1 MFDFGF
7 KINSFCELDIKIKF
21 FCKSVLFKCSTG
33 TFFVDSKKNKILSLV
48 FSKYAF
54 MDTTE
59 ILTKIRKIVRS
70 INLESKKIQKEYGVS
85 IPQILSLNF
94 LNESENYQATQG
106 ELRKFLHL
114 NSSTTSGII
123 NRLENKGLV
132 ARLPKSGDK
141 RVVTIA
147 LTSKGEKLLKQVPS
161 LLHLQLSNKLQK
173 LDENTLK
180 NVESSL
186 ELLVTML
193 EIEEIE
199 ASPMLTIEDHLE
211 ENNSTKE

>member
-1 MFDFGF
+1 
-7 KINSFCELDIKIKF
+7 
-21 FCKSVLFKCSTG
+21 
-33 TFFVDSKKNKILSLV
+33 
-48 FSKYAF
+48 

-59 ILTKIRKIVRS
+59 ILIKIRKIVRS

-85 IPQILSLNF
+85 IPQILSLNY
-94 LNESENYQATQG
+94 LNESKNYQATQG

-132 ARLPKSGDK
+132 ARLPKLGDK

-147 LTSKGEKLLKQVPS
+147 LTSKGEKLLKQIPY
-161 LLHLQLSNKLQK
+161 LLHLQLSNKLLK
-173 LDENTLK
+173 LDDTTLK

-186 ELLVTML
+186 ELLVNML

-199 ASPMLTIEDHLE
+199 ASPMLTNEDHLE
-211 ENNSTKE
+211 ENNSAKELK